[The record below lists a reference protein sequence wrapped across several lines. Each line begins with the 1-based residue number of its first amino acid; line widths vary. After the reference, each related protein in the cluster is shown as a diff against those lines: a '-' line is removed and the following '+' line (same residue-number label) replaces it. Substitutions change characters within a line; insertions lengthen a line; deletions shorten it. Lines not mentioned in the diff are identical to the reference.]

1 MITVY
6 KKSAIPESEEVVRF
20 NDIYFNKNTA
30 ELLDDRAKDT
40 IKRIDQ
46 SEMLEK
52 YAIGSRF
59 DGTRLNIDKLS
70 TGCKTVLNIMYN
82 PDKIFDICECGE
94 NALEVIYS
102 LESGKVY
109 CEYPMIAF
117 NMEKAQGMDKDGIYE
132 FDDYEDLRA
141 WWKNED

>member
-1 MITVY
+1 MITIY
-6 KKSAIPESEEVVRF
+6 KKSAIPEMEDVIRF
-20 NDIYFNKNTA
+20 NDLYFNKYTSD
-30 ELLDDRAKDT
+30 LLDGRAKDI

-52 YAIGSRF
+52 YAIMSRF
-59 DGTRLNIDKLS
+59 DGTRLNIDRLS

-82 PDKIFDICECGE
+82 SEKIFDICECGE

-102 LESGKVY
+102 LDTGKVY
-109 CEYPMIAF
+109 CDYPMIAF
-117 NMEKAQGMDKDGIYE
+117 NMEKAQGIDNDGIHE
-132 FDDYEDLRA
+132 FDDYEDLRT